1 MPNETEL
8 LARIHQ
14 LEQQN
19 SALQDKLDMIW
30 SILADEGDGLEE
42 DAGTAPN
49 LVQIDRK
56 N

>member
-30 SILADEGDGLEE
+30 SILADEGDGLE
-42 DAGTAPN
+42 DAGAAPN